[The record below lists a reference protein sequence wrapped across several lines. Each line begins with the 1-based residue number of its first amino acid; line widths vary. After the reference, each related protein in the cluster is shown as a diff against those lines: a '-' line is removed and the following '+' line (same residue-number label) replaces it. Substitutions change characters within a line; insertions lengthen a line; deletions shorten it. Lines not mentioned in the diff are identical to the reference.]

1 MKTQEVNMTT
11 VLYIEDMMVNRRLVK
26 KCLQMMDYNFIEA
39 EDGYSGLQQARY
51 GQPDIILVD
60 IHLPDMNG
68 IEVAHKLREI
78 PGMENVPLVAL
89 TADVTRSIEDQCLNG
104 DFDAYLNKPI
114 SKSRLLSVVQQL
126 LQASAEHR
134 EMAAVK

>member
-1 MKTQEVNMTT
+1 MKVQGVKMKT

-26 KCLQMMDYNFIEA
+26 KCLQMMDYKFIEA

-51 GQPDIILVD
+51 EQPDIILVD

-68 IEVAHKLREI
+68 LEVAHRLREI
-78 PGMENVPLVAL
+78 PGMENVPLIAL
-89 TADVTRSIEDQCLNG
+89 TADVTRSIEEQCLNG

-126 LQASAEHR
+126 LQASAAHR
-134 EMAAVK
+134 ELVAVK

>member
-1 MKTQEVNMTT
+1 MKAQGVNMTT

-51 GQPDIILVD
+51 AQPDIILVD

-78 PGMENVPLVAL
+78 PGMQNVPLIAL

-134 EMAAVK
+134 ELAAVK

>member
-1 MKTQEVNMTT
+1 MTT

-51 GQPDIILVD
+51 EQPDIILVD

-78 PGMENVPLVAL
+78 PGMENVPLIAL

-126 LQASAEHR
+126 LQASDETR
-134 EMAAVK
+134 EMARVHAK

>member
-1 MKTQEVNMTT
+1 MKAQGVNMTT

-51 GQPDIILVD
+51 EQPDIILVD
-60 IHLPDMNG
+60 INLPDMNG

-78 PGMENVPLVAL
+78 PGMENVPLIAL

-134 EMAAVK
+134 EMALAK